1 MGSDRLVGV
10 SCFISLLEAA
20 TNFGASYK
28 YSKLDTVPTKILVL
42 KILLKFPFKPKSGR

>member
-1 MGSDRLVGV
+1 MGSDCLVGV

-28 YSKLDTVPTKILVL
+28 YSKLDTIPTKILVL
-42 KILLKFPFKPKSGR
+42 KILLKISIQVKI